1 MESPTCLKHAVLWF
15 CCEKNMKSPSN
26 QSSHRAEKTSGNA
39 RPVSCVLIL
48 EARIFTA
55 WLYQATLWTTLS
67 HTPRNKK
74 NVFCSTLHTFLTS
87 HSVAK
92 KKLQG
97 HCMSC
102 LICGASLAQGQ
113 PELAGG
119 HWTTQDWSGGCDLNW
134 QCLVKPRLCH
144 GPAGRHHSNMIY
156 IYIYEYMC
164 MCIHMEYP
172 RLHMAYGI
180 LQTTYH
186 FSEHR
191 LPKQNCHKFAICSI
205 HTRCIC
211 VFLMAL
217 IWLVKIWYH
226 KMDGL
231 RSIPVPQF
239 IPVLV
244 ESDIRFAYKYHHIS
258 TIPYSKQPWYHC
270 SMISLFSWKYG
281 MVLWLLLKMVVG
293 LKTAHFG
300 WTNDSEI
307 REQIINQPSFIRY
320 ILSTYI
326 PICLRIKAP

>member
-156 IYIYEYMC
+156 IYIWIYVYVYTYG
-164 MCIHMEYP
+164 ISPATYGLWHITDHLPFLRTSSSQTKLPQVRNLLNPYP
-172 RLHMAYGI
+172 LHMCFFNGTNMAG
-180 LQTTYH
+180 
-186 FSEHR
+186 
-191 LPKQNCHKFAICSI
+191 QNLVPQNGWFTI
-205 HTRCIC
+205 HTSAPVHPCSRGE
-211 VFLMAL
+211 
-217 IWLVKIWYH
+217 WYQVC
-226 KMDGL
+226 L
-231 RSIPVPQF
+231 Q
-239 IPVLV
+239 
-244 ESDIRFAYKYHHIS
+244 IS
-258 TIPYSKQPWYHC
+258 SYINHTI
-270 SMISLFSWKYG
+270 
-281 MVLWLLLKMVVG
+281 
-293 LKTAHFG
+293 
-300 WTNDSEI
+300 
-307 REQIINQPSFIRY
+307 
-320 ILSTYI
+320 
-326 PICLRIKAP
+326 